1 MPFTANDPVKI
12 DEEQI
17 NELIAN
23 IAIGVPIKY
32 AFNKARIPESFYYV
46 WLKLYD
52 EYIKTCDDFFDA
64 DIFQP
69 TIVKDKNNAEKH
81 YFSPVCII
89 SKIKEAHALWV
100 IETHKKINNGDRTWT
115 SAAWLLERRAKEDY
129 NKDYEYTE
137 NGNRQI
143 DTIKVMY
150 VDSKNQDTQDR
161 LSRLEQEVEETLNGN

>member
-1 MPFTANDPVKI
+1 MPFTATDPVKI

-46 WLKLYD
+46 WLKLYED
-52 EYIKTCDDFFDA
+52 YIKNTDNFFDT
-64 DIFQP
+64 DFLQP

-100 IETHKKINNGDRTWT
+100 IETHKKINDGDKSWT
-115 SAAWLLERRAKEDY
+115 SAAWLLERRAREDY
-129 NKDYEYTE
+129 NKDYESTE
-137 NGNRQI
+137 TNNRQV
-143 DTIKVMY
+143 DTIKVLY
-150 VDSKNQDTQDR
+150 VDSKESNTQDR
-161 LSRLEQEVEETLNGN
+161 LKRLEQEVEDTLNGN